1 MARGK
6 NMCLLLKT
14 SGATIIK
21 AMKITVNELRKII
34 KEEIIREMEGAPR
47 TMAQEVSDEDAAI
60 LEFIKSKGLKTANLD
75 LSLSDT
81 FGEVTLSD
89 GSKSVDVSARE
100 IYEQTGNTLV
110 QLAYSIDALGGNVLD
125 AIDAFEEVDAAQTYV

>member
-1 MARGK
+1 
-6 NMCLLLKT
+6 
-14 SGATIIK
+14 
-21 AMKITVNELRKII
+21 MKITVNELRRII

-47 TMAQEVSDEDAAI
+47 TMAQEVSDEDVAI

-89 GSKSVDVSARE
+89 GSKSVDASARE